1 MKCRSCNSHLS
12 LADEFC
18 RSCGLEQR
26 NSRLPVKRAPA
37 PPPALWHQAA
47 PGLARGAALVVAG
60 VAAEW
65 LMRFAA
71 KRALGGVLFG
81 HSPSR
86 GRKAISA
93 QKSEGLPE
101 GIMAISET
109 VVMRRVILR
118 R

>member
-1 MKCRSCNSHLS
+1 MKCPSCNSHLS

-26 NSRLPVKRAPA
+26 NSRLPIRRTAM
-37 PPPALWHQAA
+37 PPALWQQAA

-71 KRALGGVLFG
+71 KRALGGALFG
-81 HSPSR
+81 HNPSR

-101 GIMAISET
+101 GILAVSET
-109 VVMRRVILR
+109 VVMRRVVIR